1 MRMQT
6 GPSVVVC
13 SRERMKGKLRLLKQN
28 QTPGK
33 FHARFSLGFKN
44 LILHLRSRDGTPVR
58 VGTGVGNLIYP
69 VKYVQLY

>member
-1 MRMQT
+1 M
-6 GPSVVVC
+6 VVC
-13 SRERMKGKLRLLKQN
+13 SWERLKGKLRLMKRN

-44 LILHLRSRDGTPVR
+44 LILHLPSRGGSPVR

-69 VKYVQLY
+69 VKIVELY